1 MGTLKYMNLLLHI
14 DIHLQSVKYIIN
26 EQSMNINVFLP
37 FFSFVFLQIERERVY
52 KIGYKEK
59 WSQSLLIFFLWWS
72 SCGESFF
79 FYGLVDLMLFL
90 TLAWRKMASSCF
102 EIFFVFFYPEYLA
115 LVLSPTNPAQQ
126 LTFFFSI
133 SADGRES
140 PLPFWGPSQSFG
152 FYLPVSGDPSEVTK
166 YKHLVSP
173 VTHILS

>member
-1 MGTLKYMNLLLHI
+1 M
-14 DIHLQSVKYIIN
+14 S
-26 EQSMNINVFLP
+26 F
-37 FFSFVFLQIERERVY
+37 FFSFLSFSFEFWEKERVY
-52 KIGYKEK
+52 KTGYKEK

-72 SCGESFF
+72 SWGESFF
-79 FYGLVDLMLFL
+79 FYGLIDFILFL
-90 TLAWRKMASSCF
+90 TPAWRKWLRVSPN
-102 EIFFVFFYPEYLA
+102 FFVFFYLEYLA
-115 LVLSPTNPAQQ
+115 LVLSPTNPVQW

-140 PLPFWGPSQSFG
+140 LLPFLGPSQSFG